1 MSATRAC
8 TSQAPRRISSK
19 RVGSNPY
26 SVFGRPATALNPTFG
41 SSWPCHI
48 QASPP
53 SSVGDDARLVVRELA
68 GEAAG
73 EGVRWLDDVVVD
85 RDDRVAPLARLGL
98 GEERHLVPPALAAAE
113 RARGREIVDRHPAQR
128 RTSSPTS
135 GTLLRETPGVTVLVI
150 GAAGDLGGRVVRELR
165 ALSTPV
171 RAFVRRPEAVGEI
184 DAAEV
189 VLGDLGDMSSVMA
202 ASEGVRAVFLVSSPS
217 RAQVELETNVIEAA
231 ERTGIERIVKVSNIP
246 VPGLES
252 GLHGNHRTI
261 ERRLDR
267 SPVASTVL
275 QPTFFTTVMDRQR
288 DLIARGTVVLP
299 FGKGR
304 IAWIDPDDIAA
315 VAAVALTRDI
325 EGPLRLTGPESLDGD
340 EVAARLGVRRL
351 DPPLADWHERVV
363 ASGLDPWLA
372 ASTVELYAA
381 VARGALDHV
390 SPDVERALGRPP
402 RRAFVTQNDR
412 Q

>member
-1 MSATRAC
+1 M
-8 TSQAPRRISSK
+8 
-19 RVGSNPY
+19 
-26 SVFGRPATALNPTFG
+26 
-41 SSWPCHI
+41 
-48 QASPP
+48 
-53 SSVGDDARLVVRELA
+53 
-68 GEAAG
+68 
-73 EGVRWLDDVVVD
+73 
-85 RDDRVAPLARLGL
+85 
-98 GEERHLVPPALAAAE
+98 
-113 RARGREIVDRHPAQR
+113 
-128 RTSSPTS
+128 
-135 GTLLRETPGVTVLVI
+135 TVLVI

-171 RAFVRRPEAVGEI
+171 RAFVRRPEAVAEI

-299 FGKGR
+299 FGTGR
-304 IAWIDPDDIAA
+304 VAWIDPDDIAA

-325 EGPLRLTGPESLDGD
+325 ESPLRLTGPESLDGD

-402 RRAFVTQNDR
+402 TSRLRHSGRAPVILLPSEQRVGGRIRWTRDRRCGSSDMHPSPAGPPARMLPTRRGARGRGGRRRRRTRRSRPNR
-412 Q
+412 PGRRCRT